1 MLKYLSIKNLILI
14 QHIEIDFQ
22 NGLSVFTGETGAGK
36 SMILD
41 SLSLISGGRTKSSI
55 KPEKGKKTII
65 TAIIDIQHLPEIK
78 MKLDKIGIE
87 IDDEII
93 IKRILD
99 EYGKS
104 KSFINDTPIS
114 LNTLKDVS
122 EGVIEIHSQFSE
134 QGLLDNATHIDTLD
148 NFGTSRNT
156 SKLKEIWEDLKS
168 KEILYKS
175 ELEEFQKLS
184 EIKQTYD
191 YDLKEL
197 RNLNAVSGEFEELR
211 KKEKL

>member
-14 QHIEIDFQ
+14 QDIEINFQ

-41 SLSLISGGRTKSSI
+41 SLSLISGGRIKSSI

-65 TAIIDIQHLPEIK
+65 TAIIDIHNFPEIRL
-78 MKLDKIGIE
+78 KLDNIGIE
-87 IDDEII
+87 TDNEII
-93 IKRILD
+93 VKRILD

-104 KSFINDTPIS
+104 KSFINDILIS
-114 LNTLKDVS
+114 LNTLKYIT

-134 QGLLDNATHIDTLD
+134 QGLLDNTTHIDTLD
-148 NFGTSRNT
+148 NFGTSKEML
-156 SKLKEIWEDLKS
+156 SKLKVTWEELNS
-168 KEILYKS
+168 KENQYKN
-175 ELEEFQKLS
+175 ELEEFKKLS
-184 EIKQTYD
+184 EIKETYE

-197 RNLNAVSGEFEELR
+197 RDLNVVSGEFE
-211 KKEKL
+211 